1 MDTQNSSSFTRLSS
15 TTPLLSFPASSRPT
29 TSSAQEIRD
38 RWGDEVFEVLVGIV
52 MTMHARKGGSK

>member
-15 TTPLLSFPASSRPT
+15 TTPLLSIPASSRQTAP
-29 TSSAQEIRD
+29 SAQEIRE
-38 RWGDEVFEVLVGIV
+38 RWGEEVFEVLVGIV